1 MENASNQN
9 FWLVAG
15 FVRGM
20 VDSYVEARFNL
31 NSDASLILALLC
43 YLSGKRLTFACNFVT
58 CVLELI

>member
-1 MENASNQN
+1 
-9 FWLVAG
+9 
-15 FVRGM
+15 M